1 MIEGGRDRNWV
12 DGISLSVL
20 TLTPL
25 FTTKLCSKSV
35 CKESEIVM
43 GCTRKQT
50 IWGSA
55 ERV

>member
-25 FTTKLCSKSV
+25 FTTKLGSKSV